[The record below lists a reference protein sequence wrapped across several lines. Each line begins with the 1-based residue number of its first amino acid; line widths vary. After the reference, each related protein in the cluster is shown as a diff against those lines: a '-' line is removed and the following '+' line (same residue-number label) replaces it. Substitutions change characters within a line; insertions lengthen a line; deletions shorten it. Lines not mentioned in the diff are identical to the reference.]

1 MEYVYILREAL
12 VWLVTIFWIYNI
24 AVSLCSLVKLKDKP
38 LKEKKDHRFMAVI
51 PAHNEEQVV
60 VDLIES
66 LKKQDYNKELYD
78 IYVIADNCT
87 DRTARFAR
95 EAGAIVYERYDETKK
110 TKGYALDWFLQQK
123 IKEDAPYDAVCI
135 FDADNIVDKNFL
147 KAMNKK
153 LCQGET
159 VVQGY
164 RDIKNPT
171 DNWITSGYALFYWTM
186 HRFYHLARYNLGLS
200 PLLNGT
206 GFMVSFDII
215 KENNGWKTVTLTED
229 IEFSLQ
235 RILKG
240 KRLGWATDAIVYD
253 EQPLGFK
260 QSWSQRSRWTVG
272 HMQCMKEYTGKL
284 FNAVKENKS
293 MMNLDGF
300 FYIIGSIPMFVLTI
314 ILLLSNFAL
323 YALDGMTQKELIF
336 NIFQYLIP
344 TFVFPSLTAAFA
356 MYLDGKPL
364 KPMLKGFFTYP
375 LFMGSWLLINF
386 KCLFKRDTSWEKITH
401 NRSIT
406 IDQVENAGTPEL
418 AEAKE
423 TEKI

>member
-1 MEYVYILREAL
+1 MNYIYILREAL
-12 VWLVTIFWIYNI
+12 VWIITVFWVYQLVI
-24 AVSLCSLVKLKDKP
+24 SLCSLIKLKDKP
-38 LKEKKDHRFMAVI
+38 LKINKQHRFMAII

-60 VDLIES
+60 GNLIES
-66 LKKQDYNKELYD
+66 LKEQTYNKESYD

-87 DRTARFAR
+87 DNTAKIA
-95 EAGAIVYERYDETKK
+95 EKAGAIVYERYDESNK
-110 TKGYALDWFLQQK
+110 TKGAALDWFLQQK
-123 IKEDAPYDAVCI
+123 IKENAQYDAVCI
-135 FDADNIVDKNFL
+135 FDADNIVDKNFI

-153 LCQGET
+153 LCQGEE

-186 HRFYHLARYNLGLS
+186 HRFYHLARYNVGLS

-229 IEFSLQ
+229 IEFSLK
-235 RILKG
+235 RIIKG
-240 KRLGWATDAIVYD
+240 KRLGWSTEAIVYD
-253 EQPLGFK
+253 EQPTGFK

-272 HMQCMKEYTGKL
+272 HMQCIKEYTGKL
-284 FNAVKENKS
+284 VEAAKENKTI
-293 MMNLDGF
+293 MNLDGVL
-300 FYIIGSIPMFVLTI
+300 YIIGSIPMFVLTI
-314 ILLLSNFAL
+314 ILLLSNLIL
-323 YALDGMTQKELIF
+323 YAINGMTQMELMI
-336 NIFQYLIP
+336 NILKFLIP
-344 TFVFPSLTAAFA
+344 TFILPSLTAAFV
-356 MYLDGKPL
+356 MFLEGKPL

-386 KCLFKRDTSWEKITH
+386 KCLFKRETSWEKITH
-401 NRSIT
+401 NRNIK
-406 IDQVENAGTPEL
+406 IEEVNENER
-418 AEAKE
+418 E